1 MLALEIGQARH
12 QPLGGERGQ
21 GGDGQRPVLAEAGDL
36 RRALGELVERGLD
49 RPDEALAGL
58 GQAHLAGLALE
69 QRLAQPFLQ
78 RLDLVADGAVGDV
91 QLGRRL
97 GKALQAGGGLEIM
110 H

>member
-1 MLALEIGQARH
+1 MTVSGRSLPKRVISAA
-12 QPLGGERGQ
+12 PS
-21 GGDGQRPVLAEAGDL
+21 A
-36 RRALGELVERGLD
+36 ELVERGLD

-78 RLDLVADGAVGDV
+78 RLDLVADGAVGHV

-97 GKALQAGGGLEIM
+97 GEALQAGGGLEIM
-110 H
+110 HGFQGRKAHRTAFLMCQFF